1 MKNSKGV
8 SCVERAL
15 TIVVT
20 PQLAKMDTG
29 ILPFIFCLI
38 HNSYLYPLIPIFFG
52 FGLHIK
58 KKLFIFIDV
67 IHTRHYY
74 NIESNKIIRLA
85 CLEQNRVYFTSI
97 PVSPLYTC
105 KVFFVA

>member
-29 ILPFIFCLI
+29 ILPFIFRLI

-52 FGLHIK
+52 FGPHIK
-58 KKLFIFIDV
+58 KNYSSSLMLYIHVTTTTLNPTKL
-67 IHTRHYY
+67 
-74 NIESNKIIRLA
+74 LG
-85 CLEQNRVYFTSI
+85 
-97 PVSPLYTC
+97 
-105 KVFFVA
+105 

>member
-29 ILPFIFCLI
+29 ILPFIFRLI
-38 HNSYLYPLIPIFFG
+38 HNSYLYPLISIFFG
-52 FGLHIK
+52 FGPRIK
-58 KKLFIFIDV
+58 KTIHLHL

-85 CLEQNRVYFTSI
+85 CLEQNRVSFTSI